1 MLDLSTRIGF
11 YDVLKKYKAKIKFL
25 NLKKENNE
33 VKGDIIANS
42 SELKP
47 MNTNPDIYP
56 KTTDEYLLLFVLAG
70 LTKGV
75 STFKGI
81 SDLSNKESS
90 RAYEMK
96 KILDQLGI
104 KSKLSKNEMKIY
116 GKGMIDASKKNICQK
131 SWRSQNSNV
140 CFYNSYFDGC
150 ENFDQRI

>member
-1 MLDLSTRIGF
+1 MALTLLNHRSSILIKNVGLNPTRIGF
-11 YDVLKKYKAKIKFL
+11 YDVLKKYKAKIKFV

-75 STFKGI
+75 ST
-81 SDLSNKESS
+81 LKEF
-90 RAYEMK
+90 
-96 KILDQLGI
+96 LT
-104 KSKLSKNEMKIY
+104 
-116 GKGMIDASKKNICQK
+116 
-131 SWRSQNSNV
+131 
-140 CFYNSYFDGC
+140 
-150 ENFDQRI
+150 

>member
-1 MLDLSTRIGF
+1 
-11 YDVLKKYKAKIKFL
+11 
-25 NLKKENNE
+25 
-33 VKGDIIANS
+33 
-42 SELKP
+42 

-116 GKGMIDASKKNICQK
+116 GKGMIDASKKKIFVK
-131 SWRSQNSNV
+131 T
-140 CFYNSYFDGC
+140 F
-150 ENFDQRI
+150 